1 MSPCTLSDVGKHFV
15 FYYSGVLCSK
25 ICRINCQS
33 DQLIFCVFTLDLNTP
48 VHTQIR
54 FWAGLEAG
62 VYYRLMIPF
71 VCVQIDRHT
80 RRTVQHQNH
89 MQKIPL
95 HLHYLLGT
103 EQAYHLFIVSYLKRT
118 LLRIIVSIS
127 VPFKPYDELASHPI
141 CIPGIVFQI
150 HPDPDQDKV
159 LGQ

>member
-1 MSPCTLSDVGKHFV
+1 
-15 FYYSGVLCSK
+15 
-25 ICRINCQS
+25 
-33 DQLIFCVFTLDLNTP
+33 
-48 VHTQIR
+48 
-54 FWAGLEAG
+54 
-62 VYYRLMIPF
+62 
-71 VCVQIDRHT
+71 
-80 RRTVQHQNH
+80 

-103 EQAYHLFIVSYLKRT
+103 ELAYHLVIVSYLKRT